1 MNLSIVRSI
10 RRCLAAAGLTAVWLA
25 PAPSAPAAEAP
36 AATPLQEEFLRWKF
50 GLFLH
55 FNVATFNN
63 QEWAN
68 GHEDPATFAPSR
80 LDCGQWADAAR
91 AAGMKYAVLTVKHT
105 GGWCLWD
112 SRHTAHD
119 ATAFRNFKDGKGDV
133 VREFVDAFRARGLK
147 VGLYYCMPGTYTGKY
162 GNTLPEG
169 KPDLHGLP
177 PEAEGD
183 FTGFI
188 RKQFTELLTDYGPI
202 DLLWIDQWG
211 NKYTGKDWL
220 AIKDHAKAR
229 QPDCIVLANNA
240 HDFRQTD
247 ILGFELPIFRGKTLA
262 EVLPATNTAPTEVCD
277 KLGPGWFWSD
287 RRDESKLMPAEEAVA
302 RLRLSNERRANYLLN
317 VPPDN
322 TGRLPEA
329 SVLRLQEIGRLLG
342 VAGAKP

>member
-1 MNLSIVRSI
+1 MSIVRCI
-10 RRCLAAAGLTAVWLA
+10 RRVLAAAVLPWIWIA

-36 AATPLQEEFLRWKF
+36 TASPLHEEFLRWRF

-68 GHEDPATFAPSR
+68 GHEDPSTFAPSR
-80 LDCGQWADAAR
+80 LDCGQWADAAQ

-119 ATAFRNFKDGKGDV
+119 ATAFRNFKNGKGDV

-177 PEAEGD
+177 PEAAGD

-188 RKQFTELLTDYGPI
+188 KKQFAELLANYGPI
-202 DLLWIDQWG
+202 DLLWVDQWG
-211 NKYTGKDWL
+211 NKYTGKDWP
-220 AIKDHAKAR
+220 AIRDHAKTL
-229 QPDCIVLANNA
+229 QPGCIVLANNA

-247 ILGFELPIFRGKTLA
+247 IFGFELPIFRDKVLA

-277 KLGPGWFWSD
+277 KLGPGWFWNTN
-287 RRDESKLMPAEEAVA
+287 RDESRLMPAEEVVA
-302 RLRLSNERRANYLLN
+302 RLKLCNERRANYLLN
-317 VPPDN
+317 VAPDS
-322 TGRLPEA
+322 TGRLPEV
-329 SVLRLQEIGRLLG
+329 SVRRLQEIGRLLG
-342 VAGAKP
+342 GAGVAP